1 MILRFATSLLAL
13 SLLVS
18 TAPAAAGPQEPG
30 SLPAGRH
37 PDALTPAAQEPP
49 APEAAADEADDAD
62 EADEEEGEAE
72 DEWVVSEVHGPSST
86 VTIDVTEGTWLS
98 VDVSPDGRTVVF
110 DLLGDLYT
118 VPIEGGEAT
127 ALTEGIEWDMQPAFS
142 PDGTKVAF
150 TSDRGGGDNLWILDL
165 AKEQGEDNPKA
176 VTEEGFRL
184 LNSPAW
190 SPDGELLAGRKH
202 FTSTRSLGAG
212 EIWLYHRSGGGG
224 LQVTEKPN
232 DQKDVGEPA
241 FSPDGRYVYYSQ
253 DTTPGPV
260 FEYNKDP
267 NPGIYTIKRLDRE
280 SGETID
286 LLGGPGGAARPT
298 PSPDGRLLA
307 FVKRVRARSVLYA
320 ADLESGEEWPVY
332 DGLDRDM
339 QQTWA
344 IHGVY
349 ARMAWTPSSEE
360 VVFWAGGKLHRAGV
374 HTGEVREI
382 PFRVATTRT
391 VIEPLRFPVEV
402 APESFEVKMVR
413 WAEVAPDH
421 RASGDGGRGRAVF
434 QALGRIWI
442 KDLPD
447 GEPRRLTRQ
456 EDHFELYPSW
466 SRDGR
471 YVVYATWDDREL
483 GAIRV
488 APAGSGPAPDS
499 GTKLTPEP
507 GFYLEPRFSP
517 DGRWVA
523 YRKGQGGDLTSPLW
537 SAEPGIYRVPAA
549 GGDPVLVS
557 REGAEPH
564 FGAAS
569 DRVFLRRR
577 ADQKTILFSVPLAG
591 PAGEV
596 EARDHLKSDN
606 ATAIRVSPDGR
617 WVAWQERYKVHVA
630 PFVAIGKPTDLGPGS
645 KAFPVATISRDAG
658 NYLHWSGG
666 SDALHWTLGPELF
679 TRRLAETFA
688 FMAGAPEE
696 LPEPPAEGV
705 GLGWAAAADK
715 PAGTIALVGARL
727 VTMRGDE
734 VIEDGVVVVEG
745 DRIAAVGPR
754 GEVEIPAGAAVID
767 ASGKTVIPGLIDVHW
782 HGGHG
787 EGAIVPEQNWNYFAT
802 LAFGV
807 TTVHDP
813 SADTATVFSSSEM
826 ARAGLITA
834 PRVYSTGTILYG
846 AETPFRVVIENLEE
860 ARSHLRRMKAQGAI
874 SVKSYNQPRRDQRQQ
889 VVQAARE
896 LEMMVVPEGGSLFQH
911 NLSMVVDGHTGIE
924 HSIPVG
930 AIYDDTRQLWAATPV
945 GYTPTLVVG
954 YGGLW
959 GENYWY
965 AKTAVWEDERLLA
978 FVPRELVDAR
988 SRRRVLAPDDDWG
1001 HFDNARVAAELQDD
1015 GVKVLLGAHGQR
1027 EGLAAHWEMWMM
1039 EQGGMSPHEALRAAT
1054 LDGAWYLGMD
1064 GDLGSIEPGKL
1075 ADLAILTADPLADL
1089 RSSTAVDQ
1097 VMVGGRLYDA
1107 ATMDQVAPER
1117 IERAPL
1123 PFERDE
1129 TGRLLI
1135 RPGS

>member
-1 MILRFATSLLAL
+1 
-13 SLLVS
+13 
-18 TAPAAAGPQEPG
+18 
-30 SLPAGRH
+30 
-37 PDALTPAAQEPP
+37 
-49 APEAAADEADDAD
+49 
-62 EADEEEGEAE
+62 
-72 DEWVVSEVHGPSST
+72 
-86 VTIDVTEGTWLS
+86 
-98 VDVSPDGRTVVF
+98 
-110 DLLGDLYT
+110 GD
-118 VPIEGGEAT
+118 
-127 ALTEGIEWDMQPAFS
+127 
-142 PDGTKVAF
+142 
-150 TSDRGGGDNLWILDL
+150 
-165 AKEQGEDNPKA
+165 DNPKA
-176 VTEEGFRL
+176 VTEEEFRL

-232 DQKDVGEPA
+232 DQKDLGEPT

-267 NPGIYTIKRLDRE
+267 NQGIYTIKRLDRE
-280 SGETID
+280 TGETID
-286 LLGGPGGAARPT
+286 LLGGPGGAVRPT

-307 FVKRVRARSVLYA
+307 FVKRVRARSVLTV
-320 ADLESGEEWPVY
+320 ADLGSGEEWPVF

-349 ARMAWTPSSEE
+349 PHMAWTPDSTE
-360 VVFWAGGKLHRAGV
+360 VVFWAGGKIHRV
-374 HTGEVREI
+374 DVRSRQLREI
-382 PFRVATTRT
+382 PFHVAATRT

-402 APESFEVKMVR
+402 APASFEVKMVR
-413 WAEVAPDH
+413 WAQVSPDH
-421 RASGDGGRGRAVF
+421 RASRAGARGRLAF
-434 QALGRIWI
+434 QALGRIWV

-447 GEPRRLTRQ
+447 GAPRRLTRQ
-456 EDHFELYPSW
+456 EDHFEYYPSW

-471 YVVYATWDDREL
+471 EVVYATWDDREL
-483 GAIRV
+483 GAVRV
-488 APAGSGPAPDS
+488 VSAAGGA
-499 GTKLTPEP
+499 GRKLTADP
-507 GFYLEPRFSP
+507 GFYLEPAFSP
-517 DGRWVA
+517 DGRWVV
-523 YRKGQGGDLTSPLW
+523 YRKDQGGYLTSPLW
-537 SAEPGIYRVPAA
+537 AAELGVYRVPAGGLGA
-549 GGDPVLVS
+549 GDEPALVS
-557 REGAEPH
+557 REGSGPH

-569 DRVFLRRR
+569 DRVFLTRR
-577 ADQKTILFSVPLAG
+577 ADQKTVLFSVPLTG
-591 PAGEV
+591 PAEEV
-596 EARDHLKSDN
+596 KTRDHLRSEN
-606 ATAIRVSPDGR
+606 ATYVRVSPDGR
-617 WVAWQERYKVHVA
+617 WVAWQERYQAHVA
-630 PFVAIGKPTDLGPGS
+630 PFVATGKTIELGPEAKS
-645 KAFPVATISRDAG
+645 LPVATVSRDAG
-658 NYLHWSGG
+658 NFLHWSGD
-666 SDALHWTLGPELF
+666 SDALHWTVGPELF
-679 TRRLAETFA
+679 TRGLTESFA
-688 FMAGAPEE
+688 FLEGAPEE

-705 GLGWAAAADK
+705 AIGLTAEAAK
-715 PAGTIALVGARL
+715 PSGTIALVGARL

-734 VIEDGVVVVEG
+734 VVEDGVVVIEG
-745 DRIAAVGPR
+745 DRIAAVGAR
-754 GEVEIPAGAAVID
+754 GEVEVPAGAQVID
-767 ASGKTVIPGLIDVHW
+767 AAGKTVIPGLIDVHW

-787 EGAIVPEQNWNYFAT
+787 EGPIEPEQNWNYFAS

-846 AETPFRVVIENLEE
+846 AETPFQVVIESLED

-896 LEMMVVPEGGSLFQH
+896 LEMMVVPEGGSLYQH
-911 NLSMVVDGHTGIE
+911 NMTMVVDGHTGIE

-930 AIYDDTRQLWAATPV
+930 AIYDDTRQLWRATPV

-965 AKTAVWEDERLLA
+965 AKTNVWEDERLLT
-978 FVPRELVDAR
+978 FVPREEVDAR

-1001 HFDNARVAAELQDD
+1001 HFENARVAAELQDD

-1039 EQGGMSPHEALRAAT
+1039 EQGGMTPHEVLRAAT

-1064 GDLGSIEPGKL
+1064 RDLGSIEPGKL
-1075 ADLAILTADPLADL
+1075 ADLAILSANPLEDL
-1089 RSSTAVDQ
+1089 RSSTSVEQ

-1107 ATMDQVAPER
+1107 ATLDQIAP
-1117 IERAPL
+1117 
-1123 PFERDE
+1123 
-1129 TGRLLI
+1129 
-1135 RPGS
+1135 